1 MHPPRY
7 EISLLIVDIIVSQ
20 RYNYPVHESL
30 VYCMYKL
37 LSKSLESFY
46 NCQEIRIKSI
56 KFENA
61 NAYLNVSI
69 NDKIKHLSNYVLHSS
84 VTKPFIDIVY
94 TYDIYLI
101 SFLYNAHYLD
111 DLYKTD
117 FTIITG
123 TYILKRYYDKNTK
136 KYFVDLGNNFTGKS
150 PYTIRMQKFIKEI
163 YNQQEHKSLRY
174 LKETL
179 LLDYNIDI
187 SLSKLSSIVKTTF

>member
-1 MHPPRY
+1 MKFNF
-7 EISLLIVDIIVSQ
+7 LIVDIIASQ

-56 KFENA
+56 KFEND

-94 TYDIYLI
+94 TSNIDFIP
-101 SFLYNAHYLD
+101 FPNNAYYLD
-111 DLYKTD
+111 DLHHTD
-117 FTIITG
+117 FAIITG

-163 YNQQEHKSLRY
+163 YNQKKYKSLRY

-187 SLSKLSSIVKTTF
+187 SLSKLSSIVKTAF

>member
-1 MHPPRY
+1 MKFN
-7 EISLLIVDIIVSQ
+7 LLIVDIIVSQ

-46 NCQEIRIKSI
+46 NCQEIRIRSI
-56 KFENA
+56 KFENY
-61 NAYLNVSI
+61 NAYLNVNI
-69 NDKIKHLSNYVLHSS
+69 NDKIKHLSNYVFHSS

-94 TYDIYLI
+94 TSDIDFI
-101 SFLYNAHYLD
+101 FFPSNSNYLD
-111 DLYKTD
+111 NLYHTD
-117 FTIITG
+117 FIIITG

-163 YNQQEHKSLRY
+163 YNHQEYKSLRY

-187 SLSKLSSIVKTTF
+187 SLSKLSSIIKTAF

>member
-1 MHPPRY
+1 
-7 EISLLIVDIIVSQ
+7 
-20 RYNYPVHESL
+20 
-30 VYCMYKL
+30 MYKL

-56 KFENA
+56 KFEND

-163 YNQQEHKSLRY
+163 YNHQEYKSLRY

-187 SLSKLSSIVKTTF
+187 SLSKLSSILKTTF

>member
-1 MHPPRY
+1 MKFTF
-7 EISLLIVDIIVSQ
+7 SIVDIIVSQ
-20 RYNYPVHESL
+20 RYNSPVHESL

-37 LSKSLESFY
+37 LSNSLESFY

-56 KFENA
+56 KFEND

-101 SFLYNAHYLD
+101 SFSYNAHYLD

-163 YNQQEHKSLRY
+163 YNHQEYKSLRY

-187 SLSKLSSIVKTTF
+187 SLSKLSSIVKTAF

>member
-1 MHPPRY
+1 MKFNF
-7 EISLLIVDIIVSQ
+7 LIVDIIVSQ

-30 VYCMYKL
+30 VYYMYKL

-46 NCQEIRIKSI
+46 NCQEIIIKST
-56 KFENA
+56 KFENY

-69 NDKIKHLSNYVLHSS
+69 NDKTKHLSNYVLHSS

-94 TYDIYLI
+94 TFDIDFI
-101 SFLYNAHYLD
+101 PFPNNAYYLD
-111 DLYKTD
+111 NLSHTD

-163 YNQQEHKSLRY
+163 YNQQKYKSLRY

-187 SLSKLSSIVKTTF
+187 SLSKLSSIVKTAF

>member
-1 MHPPRY
+1 
-7 EISLLIVDIIVSQ
+7 
-20 RYNYPVHESL
+20 
-30 VYCMYKL
+30 MYKL

-56 KFENA
+56 KFEND

-84 VTKPFIDIVY
+84 VKKPLIDIVY
-94 TYDIYLI
+94 TSDIDFI
-101 SFLYNAHYLD
+101 FFPFNAHYLND
-111 DLYKTD
+111 FYKTD

-163 YNQQEHKSLRY
+163 YNQLKYKSLRY

-187 SLSKLSSIVKTTF
+187 SLSKLSSIVKATF

>member
-1 MHPPRY
+1 MKF
-7 EISLLIVDIIVSQ
+7 SLLIVDINVSQ

-30 VYCMYKL
+30 VYYMYKL

-56 KFENA
+56 KFEND

-94 TYDIYLI
+94 TCDMDFIFFPSNANYLKN
-101 SFLYNAHYLD
+101 LYR
-111 DLYKTD
+111 TD

-187 SLSKLSSIVKTTF
+187 SLSKLSSIVKTAF